1 MTAARAPHAHRALQ
15 PEGSAIVAFPAR
27 PDGGGGL
34 GHFSA
39 EALAA
44 AAPAAA
50 RIFAFGPPPGGPV
63 PDCVTLEAPPFA
75 LARWRRQYT
84 WRRYL
89 HGRYQ
94 HETDTR
100 FGTWLAAR
108 VSQLHVDRAYLFT
121 QIARESL
128 RALRDRGVPT
138 ILDNPNGHIA
148 HYRTAVR
155 REFERWVKWPY
166 WGHPSAAMVARV
178 ETEYSLA
185 TVIRVASPWA
195 RQELVAMGVPADKVV
210 VVPPVIDIDRYRP
223 TPAARALEGPLR
235 LVFVGSVSLGKGFPY
250 LLTAMRRLGASR
262 IRLEVV
268 GATGDPWSRR
278 LFETLARG
286 LQVDVAPG
294 DPRPAYARAEALVL
308 PTVHDG
314 FGLVVGEAM
323 ACGLPVV
330 TTEQCGASDW
340 VEPGTTGAVVP
351 AGDQDALT
359 DTLAELLRRR
369 RDLAEQGRA
378 ARVAVVRRVQSGPT
392 LADFVA
398 ESWCR
403 ASHESSARR

>member
-1 MTAARAPHAHRALQ
+1 MMAARAPDAHPLPQRESTAV
-15 PEGSAIVAFPAR
+15 IAFPAR

-44 AAPAAA
+44 AATAAS

-63 PDCVTLEAPPFA
+63 PDSVTLEAPPLL

-108 VSQLHVDRAYLFT
+108 VSQVQVNRAYLFT

-128 RALRDRGVPT
+128 MTLRDRGVPT

-155 REFERWVKWPY
+155 RECERWVKWPY
-166 WGHPSAAMVARV
+166 WGHPCAAMVARV
-178 ETEYSLA
+178 EGEYSLA
-185 TVIRVASPWA
+185 SIIRVASPWA
-195 RQELVAMGVPADKVV
+195 RRELVRMGVPAEKLV
-210 VVPPVIDIDRYRP
+210 VVPPIIDIDRFRP
-223 TPAARALEGPLR
+223 APGARGLDGPLR

-250 LLTAMRRLGASR
+250 LLTAMRQLGASR
-262 IRLEVV
+262 VRLEVV

-278 LFETLARG
+278 LFAKLSRG
-286 LQVDVAPG
+286 LQVHVAPG

-330 TTEQCGASDW
+330 TTDQCGASDW

-359 DTLAELLRRR
+359 DALAELLRRR

-378 ARVAVVRRVQSGPT
+378 ARAAVVRRVQSGPA
-392 LADFVA
+392 LADVVA
-398 ESWCR
+398 ECWRPS
-403 ASHESSARR
+403 

>member
-1 MTAARAPHAHRALQ
+1 MTAARAPHAHRANRPDGTAVL
-15 PEGSAIVAFPAR
+15 AFPAR

-44 AAPAAA
+44 ATPAAA
-50 RIFAFGPPPGGPV
+50 RVFAYGPPPGGPV
-63 PDCVTLEAPPFA
+63 PDSVTLEAPPPA
-75 LARWRRQYT
+75 VAEWRRRFT

-94 HETDTR
+94 YETDTR
-100 FGTWLAAR
+100 IGTWLAAR
-108 VSQLHVDRAYLFT
+108 VSRLPLDRAYFFT

-128 RALRDRGVPT
+128 VALRRRRVPT

-148 HYRTAVR
+148 HYRAAVR
-155 REFERWVKWPY
+155 RECERWVTWPY

-178 ETEYSLA
+178 ESEYALA

-195 RQELVAMGVPADKVV
+195 RHGLVTRGVPAQKIV
-210 VVPPVIDIDRYRP
+210 VVPPLIDIDRFRP
-223 TPAARALEGPLR
+223 RSAERTPDGPLR

-250 LLTAMRRLGASR
+250 LLTAMHQLGASR
-262 IRLEVV
+262 VCLEVV

-286 LQVDVAPG
+286 LQVHVAPG
-294 DPRPAYARAEALVL
+294 DPRSAYARAEALVL

-330 TTEQCGASDW
+330 TTDQCGASDW
-340 VEPGTTGAVVP
+340 VEAGTTGSVVP
-351 AGDQDALT
+351 AGDQQALT
-359 DTLAELLRRR
+359 AALAELLRRR
-369 RDLAEQGRA
+369 RDLLDQGRA
-378 ARVAVVRRVQSGPT
+378 AREAVVRRAQSGPT

-398 ESWCR
+398 KYWDR
-403 ASHESSARR
+403 DPT

>member
-1 MTAARAPHAHRALQ
+1 MTAARAPRAHPAPE
-15 PEGSAIVAFPAR
+15 PEGTAVVAFPAR

-44 AAPAAA
+44 AAPAVA
-50 RIFAFGPPPGGPV
+50 RLFAFGPLPGGSV
-63 PDCVTLEAPPFA
+63 PDSVTLEAPPLS
-75 LARWRRQYT
+75 LANWRRQYT

-94 HETDTR
+94 YETDTR
-100 FGTWLAAR
+100 FGRWLAGRLSR
-108 VSQLHVDRAYLFT
+108 VHMDRAYLFT

-128 RALRDRGVPT
+128 TSLRDRGVPT

-148 HYRTAVR
+148 HYRLAVR
-155 REFERWVKWPY
+155 RECERWVKWPY
-166 WGHPSAAMVARV
+166 WGHPCAAMVARV
-178 ETEYSLA
+178 ESEYSLA
-185 TVIRVASPWA
+185 SVIRVASPWA
-195 RQELVAMGVPADKVV
+195 RQQLVTMGVAAEKVV
-210 VVPPVIDIDRYRP
+210 VVPPRIDIDRFHP
-223 TPAARALEGPLR
+223 TSAAPALEGPLR

-250 LLTAMRRLGASR
+250 LLTAMHQLGASR
-262 IRLEVV
+262 VRLEVV

-286 LQVDVAPG
+286 LQVNAAPG
-294 DPRPAYARAEALVL
+294 DPRAAYAHAEALVL

-330 TTEQCGASDW
+330 TTDQCGASDW
-340 VEPGTTGAVVP
+340 VESGTTGAVVP

-359 DTLAELLRRR
+359 GTLAELLRRR

-378 ARVAVVRRVQSGPT
+378 AREAVVRRMHSVPT

-398 ESWCR
+398 EWWR
-403 ASHESSARR
+403 RTPHESSARR

>member
-1 MTAARAPHAHRALQ
+1 MTAARAPHPHRGPQ
-15 PEGSAIVAFPAR
+15 PDATGVVAFPAR

-44 AAPAAA
+44 AATAAS
-50 RIFAFGPPPGGPV
+50 RIFAFGPPPDGPV
-63 PDCVTLEAPPFA
+63 PDGVTLEAPPLS

-108 VSQLHVDRAYLFT
+108 LSRVHVDRAYLFT

-128 RALRDRGVPT
+128 MALRDRGVPT

-148 HYRTAVR
+148 HYRTSVR
-155 REFERWVKWPY
+155 RECERWVKWPY
-166 WGHPSAAMVARV
+166 WGHPCAAMVARV
-178 ETEYSLA
+178 ESEYSLA

-195 RQELVAMGVPADKVV
+195 RQELVARGVPAEKVV
-210 VVPPVIDIDRYRP
+210 VVPPVIDTDRYRP
-223 TPAARALEGPLR
+223 PSAARVLEGPLR

-250 LLTAMRRLGASR
+250 LLTAMHQLGASR
-262 IRLEVV
+262 VRLEVV

-294 DPRPAYARAEALVL
+294 DPRPAYARAEVLVL

-314 FGLVVGEAM
+314 FGLVVAEAM

-330 TTEQCGASDW
+330 TTDQCGASDW
-340 VEPGTTGAVVP
+340 VDPGTTGAVVP

-398 ESWCR
+398 KCWR
-403 ASHESSARR
+403 RTPHESSARR